1 MSVVTALRWE
11 WRTFG
16 DEFGAAEDRFG
27 SIDPDLVTESDETYA
42 LSAESVDAV
51 KVRGGLMDVK
61 HLEQVNDDGLELWK
75 PVMKAPL
82 PVSVPDAEAV
92 LAALRVG
99 ATLERDTYDLGEL
112 AAALDGAVA
121 LVPLHK
127 TRRHYEIE
135 GCMAE
140 LTDFRV
146 GDASIRTIAVESEQP
161 ARVIGAVRALG
172 LASRAN
178 TNVPMQLKSLV

>member
-1 MSVVTALRWE
+1 MSAMAALRWE

-16 DEFGAAEDRFG
+16 DEFGGAEERFR

-42 LSAESVDAV
+42 LSADSVDAV
-51 KVRGGLMDVK
+51 KVRNGLMDVK
-61 HLEQVNDDGLELWK
+61 HLEEVDDDGLELWR

-82 PVSVPDAEAV
+82 PISVADAEAV
-92 LAALRVG
+92 LVALRVG
-99 ATLERDTYDLGEL
+99 AALEPDTYDLGQL
-112 AAALDGAVA
+112 AAVSDGAVA

-127 TRRHYEIE
+127 TRRHYQIE

-146 GDASIRTIAVESEQP
+146 GGASIRTIAIESEEP
-161 ARVIGAVRALG
+161 ARVIGAVGALG
-172 LASRAN
+172 LASRTN
-178 TNVPMQLKSLV
+178 TNVPKQLKSLV

>member
-1 MSVVTALRWE
+1 MSGMAALRWE

-16 DEFGAAEDRFG
+16 DEFGGAEDRFRAMEPG
-27 SIDPDLVTESDETYA
+27 QVTESDETYA
-42 LSAESVDAV
+42 LTADSVDAV
-51 KVRGGLMDVK
+51 KVRDGLMDVK
-61 HLEQVNDDGLELWK
+61 HLEQVDDDGLELWR
-75 PVMKAPL
+75 PVMKSPL
-82 PVSVPDAEAV
+82 PISAADAEAV

-99 ATLERDTYDLGEL
+99 ATLNRDAYGLAEL
-112 AAALDGAVA
+112 AEASNGAIA
-121 LVPLHK
+121 LVSLHK

-146 GDASIRTIAVESEQP
+146 GGASIRTIAVESEEP
-161 ARVIGAVRALG
+161 ARVAGAVRALG

-178 TNVPMQLKSLV
+178 TNVPKQLKSFV